1 MVTTMITLQEYNRR
15 WERIMTAFAEGRLS
29 AVEAS
34 AAVRD
39 LTAQRIDHRVR
50 RAS

>member
-1 MVTTMITLQEYNRR
+1 MATTITLQEYNRR

-29 AVEAS
+29 AAEAS

-39 LTAQRIDHRVR
+39 LTAQRIQHGGR
-50 RAS
+50 R